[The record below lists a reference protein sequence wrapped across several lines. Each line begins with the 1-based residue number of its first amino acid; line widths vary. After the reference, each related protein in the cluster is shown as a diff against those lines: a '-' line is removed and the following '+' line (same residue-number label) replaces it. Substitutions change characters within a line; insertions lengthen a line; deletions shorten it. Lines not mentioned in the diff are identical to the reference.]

1 MNFLLSIAF
10 YNLLFFIGRGFAISV
25 SKLLGIKLKENIF
38 GVFHENLFVI
48 YTLFLI
54 GNLSFLLNFFIPIN
68 QLIVLM
74 PISIFLIFNFNNPL
88 KFSKKNYFILF
99 SKKTLHKTFKPFYFK
114 PPFFKI
120 IQELKNTK

>member
-1 MNFLLSIAF
+1 MNFLLSIVF

-68 QLIVLM
+68 QLIVLI

-88 KFSKKNYFILF
+88 KLNKKNYFILSNICIPF
-99 SKKTLHKTFKPFYFK
+99 ILTFFQTSS
-114 PPFFKI
+114 I
-120 IQELKNTK
+120 